1 MLSQQ
6 RERFVLEIIS
16 GKNQSEA
23 YRIAYPT
30 SLKWKEAAVWSQA
43 SQLMANSKV
52 ALRVKELREA
62 AANRATFTA
71 ADVLRQV
78 WSMASFDVRKLY
90 KADGSPIPIHELDDM
105 TAAAIQGV
113 DIEEEYTGKGEDRVF
128 IGYTKKYKVA
138 DKNSAAE
145 KLMKHLG
152 LYELD
157 NKQTNPMTDLL
168 ASLSGNVAKPVA
180 DSGLPEDEADSE

>member
-6 RERFVLEIIS
+6 RERFALEIVKGNS
-16 GKNQSEA
+16 QADA
-23 YRIAYPT
+23 YRVAYPK
-30 SLKWKEAAVWSQA
+30 SLKWKEKSVWEAASA
-43 SQLMANSKV
+43 LSSNIKV
-52 ALRVKELREA
+52 SSRVKELREKA
-62 AANRATFTA
+62 AARVEFTA

-180 DSGLPEDEADSE
+180 DSGLPDDEADSE